1 MGARLRHSGFLDF
14 IAARDYRFMQCVTA
28 WSAPPWIRVWM
39 TAATRAGDGWLWYAL
54 GVLLLAAGGEQRWP
68 ALASAALAVAAGIAL
83 FTILKRTF
91 RRSRPSELGP
101 HCWSDLLPPDQF
113 SFPSGHTIT
122 AFAMAASLS
131 AFYPGLL
138 IPLSFCA
145 ASVAASRVVLG
156 MHFVTDVIAGAGI
169 GVLLGNQAAMLFS

>member
-1 MGARLRHSGFLDF
+1 MRQRLRNLRLLHF
-14 IAARDYRFMQCVTA
+14 IAARDYRLMQCVTA
-28 WSAPPWIRVWM
+28 WSAPPWIRLWM
-39 TAATRAGDGWLWYAL
+39 TAATRAGDGWLWYL
-54 GVLLLAAGGEQRWP
+54 IGVSVAILGGEQRW
-68 ALASAALAVAAGIAL
+68 AALAACTLAVTAGVAL
-83 FTILKRTF
+83 FMGLKRTF

-122 AFAMAASLS
+122 AFAMAASLTP
-131 AFYPGLL
+131 FYPGLL

-156 MHFVTDVIAGAGI
+156 MHYLTDVIAGAGI
-169 GVLLGNQAAMLFS
+169 GIILGRQAAMLFS